1 MLVQHLRAAGSPRFG
16 YDHVVVLPASWKVVQ
31 TLRYDLSWKYPGL
44 IACRKNPGKET
55 FPPQEENYLD
65 AACMV
70 FEAQALRDVVDY
82 RGAHG
87 VRIVHNGVLDYS
99 GVWVGRVGIGDAT
112 GGAVWHAGE
121 TMDNANRCGRHSM
134 EVALDKLPSKSTDLY
149 FALSAPSNADISRY
163 EDLTI
168 RIVDSENPGH
178 ELTTSIELG
187 EADALEA
194 IVACRM
200 ASDGNRGWG
209 VSSIGCTTQGNAR
222 DYRPTLL
229 CLRAI
234 QEKKHERGPE
244 WPHQLPILSI
254 QEPLEKMAPGPPR
267 LGGPRHKPVRALK
280 QHADEAISEVE
291 DISNVS
297 TRLRD
302 MNVSSPGKLPP
313 IVQVRAS

>member
-1 MLVQHLRAAGSPRFG
+1 MVCA
-16 YDHVVVLPASWKVVQ
+16 
-31 TLRYDLSWKYPGL
+31 LS
-44 IACRKNPGKET
+44 
-55 FPPQEENYLD
+55 
-65 AACMV
+65 
-70 FEAQALRDVVDY
+70 
-82 RGAHG
+82 
-87 VRIVHNGVLDYS
+87 NGVLDYS

-149 FALSAPSNADISRY
+149 FTLSAPSNADISRY

-194 IVACRM
+194 MVACCM
-200 ASDGNRGWG
+200 ASDGNRGWA
-209 VSSIGCTTQGNAR
+209 VSSIGCTTPGNAR

-254 QEPLEKMAPGPPR
+254 QEPLERLAPGPPR
-267 LGGPRHKPVRALK
+267 LGGPRLNNNSNNKAVKALK
-280 QHADEAISEVE
+280 QHADDAIPEVE

-302 MNVSSPGKLPP
+302 MNVTSPGKLPP
-313 IVQVRAS
+313 IVQVVRTA